1 METSKDRILWLDL
14 ETTGSGPAAAI
25 IEVGCVLTDGSYPF
39 EELAEYQS
47 VIGQADYDPP
57 DLYGL
62 DEVVVR
68 MHMKNGLFQEL
79 LLDNGTS
86 SMKVESNIFQY
97 LLDPWVPGDQL
108 VPLGGSGVSHFDRK
122 YIARDWTQLDHRLA
136 YWSYDVGVMRR
147 MLALA
152 GVEFPQEEKAHRAL
166 ADARQHL
173 AEARTYIKWIL
184 DHRDAPPMT
193 ANHVLP
199 GMPAEGPYT

>member
-14 ETTGSGPAAAI
+14 ETTGSETNAAV
-25 IEVGCVLTDGSYPF
+25 IEVGCVLTTGSYPF

-47 VIGQADYDPP
+47 VVGHTDFDPP
-57 DLYGL
+57 QLYGL
-62 DEVVVR
+62 DEVVVK
-68 MHMKNGLFQEL
+68 MHMQNGLFQEL

-86 SMKVESNIFQY
+86 SMKVENNILKYIF
-97 LLDPWVPGDQL
+97 DPWVPGEVL

-122 YIARDWTQLDHRLA
+122 YIKRDWVHLDSRLA

-199 GMPAEGPYT
+199 GMSPVDPQ